1 MLETDC
7 IIPRHVPIPHDGVY
21 TVYGNARAVEAL
33 QRQGLQDWQI
43 RCKLRIGPE
52 AFRDA
57 VFEINKKNAAKEA
70 AKEEKM
76 ERKKRADLT
85 AEQKEELYLRYKQGG
100 TTADEIAKVFGCC
113 SSTVWR
119 IIGEKRKEETTGRKS
134 QINPEFD
141 AAVDQMIEE
150 SKADVIPAPAP
161 ALPAAVPAAVLCAV
175 KAAVAEK
182 ECAVCEMLGK
192 IRMMQQQV
200 EQIRTE
206 IAQLRTWSE
215 EVGG

>member
-33 QRQGLQDWQI
+33 QRQGLTEWQI
-43 RCKLRIGPE
+43 RLKLHIGLME
-52 AFRDA
+52 YRDA
-57 VFEINKKNAAKEA
+57 VYEINKKNAAKEA
-70 AKEEKM
+70 AKEEMM
-76 ERKKRADLT
+76 EKKRTTLT
-85 AEQKEELYLRYKQGG
+85 ADQRQELYEAYTAKGASAEECAKQYNVG
-100 TTADEIAKVFGCC
+100 V
-113 SSTVWR
+113 STVWR
-119 IIGEKRKEETTGRKS
+119 IVSNIRKASDTSRKS
-134 QINPEFD
+134 HINPEFD
-141 AAVDQMIEE
+141 AAVDQMIAE
-150 SKADVIPAPAP
+150 SKAEVIPAPAP

-206 IAQLRTWSE
+206 IAQLRTWTE

>member
-21 TVYGNARAVEAL
+21 TLYGNARAVEAL
-33 QRQGLQDWQI
+33 QRQGLTEWQI
-43 RCKLRIGPE
+43 RLKLHIGLM
-52 AFRDA
+52 AYRDA
-57 VFEINKKNAAKEA
+57 VYEINKINAAKEA

-76 ERKKRADLT
+76 GKKKRAALT
-85 AEQKEELYLRYKQGG
+85 AEQKEEIYTRYKQGG
-100 TTADEIAKVFGCC
+100 TTAADVAKEYGCC
-113 SSTVWR
+113 ESTVWN

-141 AAVDQMIEE
+141 AAVDQMIAE
-150 SKADVIPAPAP
+150 SKAEVIPAPAP
-161 ALPAAVPAAVLCAV
+161 ALPAAVPTAVVCAV

-192 IRMMQQQV
+192 IRMKQQQV

-206 IAQLRTWSE
+206 IAQLRTWTE